1 MIKDFFINIQESI
14 KQEFLNCLL
23 NETQIDKHIKKKFI
37 ELQQLKI
44 NILKKNNIE
53 KIKILFNEISKDNKF
68 FLSIIDLETK
78 FIDINRRVRKYI
90 INNQSIEKIYS
101 FKKQLNDCFEN
112 SISPAEIQKIIDQNL
127 VANFSIT
134 AHPTNPFSLEYTI
147 LGNQFDEILSNQQEF
162 DLKKLQKILRKII
175 LHKISHHK
183 KTPLQEMIESEL
195 AIKNIKIAN
204 ENLRQKLQII
214 INNSAYKN
222 KLSIRKNICNV
233 AVWSHGG
240 DADGNVNI
248 TAKILK
254 IGLQRIKKQKL
265 NIKIDIRHDAKDIDD
280 LFIQIFKQFT
290 DYDDFN
296 INNLENIIINDKLL
310 KKIHYKILNNKKI
323 NDDLIKRL
331 IIINDNIK
339 YIDKFIISNF
349 SNIENFLKILIL
361 LKITNKNQK
370 IPKINIVSLSESL
383 DDLKNIAK
391 IHQDLFKLKIYR
403 QHLKNTKKIIAMIA
417 KSDTVRV
424 AGMAVKFYQDK
435 ASGQL
440 LFLKK
445 FARDNFGLKIA
456 VNVFSGGGN
465 SLQRGGG
472 KFYEIPLIFAINGLQ
487 EFSENNL
494 DFADFDPSY
503 TTIQGQQ
510 QQILFSCIK
519 NSVNTIERFALVN
532 LFSHL
537 LAKKIIKN
545 QVFAINKFYKIYQ
558 YFSDVAIKNYQEKYY
573 ENNFISRLFFN
584 ANHLGVALANLS
596 SRPLSRHIK
605 GQNILAPFDFIQ
617 FKGDIEKYNLFSTR
631 AITLDRTIAHSG
643 TFLLTFLG
651 NLEGLNAVIKKY
663 GIKKIQEMLK
673 KSFKFHDFLIGQ
685 ILSIYLVDIDFA
697 WQMMIGKPRPNTQ
710 KIISQ
715 SKLFFELKNI
725 KKLSILQQQ
734 EIVMSFID
742 NYIFELAKILAKIIF
757 TSDEFL
763 DYQKFNVNILLKKYQ
778 PKLAEDLSK
787 RKAQAIFTRYSQCSL
802 IAKYNKNS
810 QTILQNEDLQ
820 NIYQLYL
827 ANNPSFNT
835 PIQFNFNL

>member
-23 NETQIDKHIKKKFI
+23 NETQINQHIKKKFI

-44 NILKKNNIE
+44 NIPKKNNIE
-53 KIKILFNEISKDNKF
+53 KIKILYSEISEDKKLF
-68 FLSIIDLETK
+68 SAIIDLENKLIDITRRARK
-78 FIDINRRVRKYI
+78 FIA
-90 INNQSIEKIYS
+90 NNQSIEEIYS

-112 SISPAEIQKIIDQNL
+112 AISPEELQKIIDQNL

-134 AHPTNPFSLEYTI
+134 PHPTNPFSLEYTI

-175 LHKISHHK
+175 LHKISRDK

-195 AIKNIKIAN
+195 AIKNIKIAQ

-222 KLSIRKNICNV
+222 KLFISQNICNI

-240 DADGNVNI
+240 DADGNINI

-296 INNLENIIINDKLL
+296 IHNLENIIKNDKLL

-323 NDDLIKRL
+323 NDDLINRL
-331 IIINDNIK
+331 IIINDNIE

-361 LKITNKNQK
+361 LKITNKKQK
-370 IPKINIVSLSESL
+370 IPKIHIVSLSESL

-391 IHQDLFKLKIYR
+391 IHQDLFKLKIYL

-440 LFLKK
+440 LLLKK
-445 FARDNFGLKIA
+445 FAHDNFGLKIA

-472 KFYEIPLIFAINGLQ
+472 KFYEIPLLFAINGLQ
-487 EFSENNL
+487 EFRENNF

-532 LFSHL
+532 LFSNL

-545 QVFAINKFYKIYQ
+545 QVFAINKLYDIYQ

-605 GQNILAPFDFIQ
+605 GQNIVAPFDFIQ

-643 TFLLTFLG
+643 TFLLSFLG
-651 NLEGLNAVIKKY
+651 NIEGLNEVIKKY
-663 GIKKIQEMLK
+663 GIKKLQKMFK
-673 KSFKFHDFLIGQ
+673 KSSKFHDFLISQ

-697 WQMMIGKPRPNTQ
+697 WQMLVGKPRPNTQ

-715 SKLFFELKNI
+715 SKLFFKLKNL
-725 KKLSILQQQ
+725 KKLSILQHQ

-742 NYIFELAKILAKIIF
+742 NYIFELAKILARIIF
-757 TSDEFL
+757 ASDEFL
-763 DYQKFNVNILLKKYQ
+763 DYQQFNINILLKKYQ
-778 PKLAEDLSK
+778 PELANDLSK
-787 RKAQAIFTRYSQCSL
+787 RKAQAVFTRYSQCSL
-802 IAKYNKNS
+802 VAKYNKSS
-810 QTILQNEDLQ
+810 QTILQYEDLQ

-835 PIQFNFNL
+835 PIQFNYNS